1 MSDET
6 ELLNA
11 LFAAAMSLD
20 CEGDAERDALW
31 RGFLQRLASISQA
44 DSAALH
50 VVWSAAPASGWQ
62 VGADWPAPQASTV
75 ERMRSDRVYSQIDLP
90 APVAPARP
98 LRALKWR
105 LGAEG
110 VGLLVLHRD
119 GSDFRALSAV
129 QLTNLI
135 PHLRLALT
143 GWRQLDRHRAEAALD
158 QQLARDL
165 GTGWV
170 LFSPSGQIKR
180 MAPGMAEVLSE
191 VLGAT
196 ARRDLHGS
204 IQQVALDDNTEHALR
219 QALAAAALR
228 EGIPQFVT
236 LSSTPLVQMTLTAQ
250 HLVGI
255 PFLIGRLRHAPP
267 ARDLPLEHLVS
278 RFDLS
283 RSEARLAAY
292 LCDGFSLQETAQELN
307 WTRETARSYAKK
319 LYAKLGVTGQTGVI
333 RRILLDTVWL
343 RRNL

>member
-50 VVWSAAPASGWQ
+50 VVWSATPASGWQ
-62 VGADWPAPQASTV
+62 VGADWPAPEASTM

-143 GWRQLDRHRAEAALD
+143 GWRQMERQRAEAALD
-158 QQLARDL
+158 QRLARDL

-180 MAPGMAEVLSE
+180 MAPGMAEVLDT
-191 VLGAT
+191 L
-196 ARRDLHGS
+196 L
-204 IQQVALDDNTEHALR
+204 VAPRGGETKYLLQ
-219 QALAAAALR
+219 QALAAAQR
-228 EGIPQFVT
+228 EDAPQVVT
-236 LSSTPLVQMTLTAQ
+236 LTPMVQMIVTAER
-250 HLVGI
+250 LAGA
-255 PFLIGRLRHAPP
+255 PALIGRLRH
-267 ARDLPLEHLVS
+267 
-278 RFDLS
+278 DLS
-283 RSEARLAAY
+283 ARALPVEHWARHFGLTRSEARLAAH
-292 LCDGFSLQETAQELN
+292 LCDGVSLQDTAQALG
-307 WTRETARSYAKK
+307 WTSETARSYSKQV
-319 LYAKLGVTGQTGVI
+319 YAKLGVAGQTGVV
-333 RRILLDTVWL
+333 RRLLLSAVWL
-343 RRNL
+343 AEATD

>member
-1 MSDET
+1 MSEET

-20 CEGDAERDALW
+20 CEAAAERDGLW

-44 DSAALH
+44 DSAALS
-50 VVWSAAPASGWQ
+50 VTWSAAPASGWQ

-90 APVAPARP
+90 TPVAPARP

-110 VGLLVLHRD
+110 GGVLVLHRD

-143 GWRQLDRHRAEAALD
+143 GWRQLERHRAEAALD
-158 QQLARDL
+158 QQLASAL

-180 MAPGMAEVLSE
+180 MAPGM
-191 VLGAT
+191 T
-196 ARRDLHGS
+196 DL
-204 IQQVALDDNTEHALR
+204 LDPLLAAPRGGDTKYLLQ
-219 QALAAAALR
+219 QALAAAQREDAPQGVAL
-228 EGIPQFVT
+228 
-236 LSSTPLVQMTLTAQ
+236 TPMVQMIVTTERLAGAP
-250 HLVGI
+250 V
-255 PFLIGRLRHAPP
+255 LIGRLRH
-267 ARDLPLEHLVS
+267 
-278 RFDLS
+278 DLS
-283 RSEARLAAY
+283 ARALPVEHWARHFGLTRSEARLAAH
-292 LCDGFSLQETAQELN
+292 LCDGVSLQDTAQALG
-307 WTRETARSYAKK
+307 WTLETARSYSKQVYGK
-319 LYAKLGVTGQTGVI
+319 MGVTGQPGVV
-333 RRILLDTVWL
+333 RRMLFSTVWL
-343 RRNL
+343 APRG